1 MPRFEKYGDSLGKEA
16 LKIGTLVH
24 NAVTKLTARK
34 KKMKEDMESIFEM
47 IAEAD
52 SVESLSLA
60 TECLTTVLD
69 YKMAEKDKQIFQE
82 LQKTIADLQTD
93 VKMIESYSDNRKIFE
108 NAIQQY
114 REKYSD
120 ENLEYDF
127 IPVIEDCIT
136 QTKKKMDQEDANWR
150 KRYLTLGNKSRQDVY
165 RWKDSIKMLPGFL
178 SDETQMDV
186 QKLDLEADKIISD
199 AKIEDV
205 LQYFNKLS
213 ISEKVK
219 CVQILTIQIQEDNS
233 DMHLNS
239 DEDV

>member
-1 MPRFEKYGDSLGKEA
+1 M
-16 LKIGTLVH
+16 
-24 NAVTKLTARK
+24 
-34 KKMKEDMESIFEM
+34 
-47 IAEAD
+47 
-52 SVESLSLA
+52 
-60 TECLTTVLD
+60 
-69 YKMAEKDKQIFQE
+69 
-82 LQKTIADLQTD
+82 
-93 VKMIESYSDNRKIFE
+93 
-108 NAIQQY
+108 
-114 REKYSD
+114 
-120 ENLEYDF
+120 
-127 IPVIEDCIT
+127 
-136 QTKKKMDQEDANWR
+136 
-150 KRYLTLGNKSRQDVY
+150 Y